1 LFTTNDTDTKHAMN
15 VLRKPL
21 AGLAPAFRPLSAALL
36 ACLACAAH
44 PASAQTTAP
53 SADRPAATS
62 RPPTSAEMS
71 RSGRVEDEP
80 LVLSPFE
87 VNSNEDTGYLGRS
100 SLAGTRLNSDL
111 RNISSSISVVTKKFL
126 DDVNATDLSSLL
138 IYTLGTEVAG
148 ARGNFS
154 GLSDPQAQGSFN
166 DALGQGVPA
175 TRLRGLIAADR
186 TRDFFMTD
194 APMDSYNIERVDISR
209 GANSIL
215 FGLGSPSGIINSGLI
230 RARMNKSSGEV
241 RLSTDNYGSFRNTL
255 DYNQVLV
262 PNKAA
267 VRVATVYNET
277 KYRIEDAFEKRRA
290 ATLTGTYR
298 VLPHTTIRAMA
309 EYGRDDSNHPQM
321 RPPTDQYSWWWAA
334 GMPVWNPSAPGGG
347 VGRLLGTPQAPFT
360 TTSIISASGAR
371 VSGPAGTYV
380 TPNMGNWR
388 SNQLGLIYQ
397 DPNSAAVGGVNI
409 GGGQTV
415 DAIEGFAD
423 RAYLNA
429 AGTALVNGGVVGL
442 NTWGTAIIQ
451 NIYRPTDPLRSLYNK
466 EPQVTDTR
474 IFDYY
479 HHSLTGPTKY
489 EWGKWSAYD
498 ASIEQTFLDGNAGIE
513 LAANK
518 TSYDNGYTSP
528 LDYLVNLDVNETLPN
543 GAPNPNFLR
552 PMTAGGGFKRIYAE
566 DRQAAR
572 ATGFYRLDLT
582 DKGPHWLGY
591 LLGRHVLQA
600 NYADQDHH
608 HQKLSGTLINNNF
621 DYLTAEGSSIPGSVS
636 STNRQMAVVHYL
648 GNSFLG
654 AASPDQAPFQG
665 LTAFQ
670 DPDGATAATLYN
682 PRPASTAAS
691 AYAPWKVQTF
701 SVITNGKY
709 DLNGS
714 VRPNNSSYAERT
726 RDRVKSL
733 SGAVQS
739 FWLDGTVVS
748 TLGWRHDKVWSYDA
762 GLAPA
767 TALGT
772 ANLDPDVFF
781 PKLVNTIDSKT
792 TSWGV
797 VVHTPEP
804 LRKRLPFGTDIS
816 LVYNDSGNFRIAPQR
831 YTITGE
837 ALPSETGDTKEYGFR
852 VSTLNGKLDLSVTH
866 YESIA
871 DKSSVGNLVGAINA
885 LADVAGSLTD
895 RIYAGDNQSNPAGI
909 AAWENWLKGPYGAIY
924 QKAFHAVL
932 VNNTDP
938 TKPASQY
945 GSYADYNGDRGNVAG
960 VSAVKATGWE
970 YELTF
975 NPTRNWSL
983 TANAS
988 SVEAVRTNIAP
999 ELRDFLFNPTA
1010 GFVQMVQSST
1020 GVPTDAGRL
1029 IASSTGSNSLASIL
1043 SSNVLNNG
1051 IITTLALEG
1060 TKSDELRKW
1069 SYRMLTNY
1077 QFDESQFGGRLKGFG
1092 IGGAVRWSDKPLIGY
1107 AGTML
1112 TIEGNTLPASDVT
1125 QPIYGKVETT
1135 FDLWLSYKH
1144 KLTSR
1149 IDWKGQLNIANVGV
1163 GNELLPVQAN
1173 PDGTVMT
1180 WRIRDP
1186 QRITLSSTFSF

>member
-1 LFTTNDTDTKHAMN
+1 ML
-15 VLRKPL
+15 P
-21 AGLAPAFRPLSAALL
+21 GLALSAA
-36 ACLACAAH
+36 
-44 PASAQTTAP
+44 AQTAP
-53 SADRPAATS
+53 ANNAPPAAS
-62 RPPTSAEMS
+62 PS
-71 RSGRVEDEP
+71 RSPTVAEGREAGATDRDT

-87 VNSNEDTGYLGRS
+87 VNSNDDTGYLGRS

-111 RNISSSISVVTKKFL
+111 RDISSSISVVTKKFL

-186 TRDFFMTD
+186 TRDFFLTD

-230 RARMNKSSGEV
+230 KARTNKNSGEV
-241 RLSTDNYGSFRNTL
+241 RLSTDNYGSFRNTF

-277 KYRIEDAFEKRRA
+277 KYRIEDAFDKRRA
-290 ATLTGTYR
+290 ATLTGTFR
-298 VLPHTTIRAMA
+298 VLPNTTIRATA
-309 EYGRDDSNHPQM
+309 EYGRDDSNRPQM

-334 GMPVWNPSAPGGG
+334 GMPVWDPSAPDGGRA
-347 VGRLLGTPQAPFT
+347 RLLGTPQAPFT
-360 TTSIISASGAR
+360 ATTVVSATGIRQS
-371 VSGPAGTYV
+371 SPAGVYLTA
-380 TPNMGNWR
+380 NMGNWR

-397 DPNSAAVGGVNI
+397 DPNSAAVGGVNV

-423 RAYLNA
+423 RAYLNG
-429 AGTALVNGGVVGL
+429 AGTTLVNGGVVGL
-442 NTWGTAIIQ
+442 NTWGTAVIQ
-451 NIYRPTDPLRSLYNK
+451 NVYRPTDPLRSLYNK
-466 EPQVTDTR
+466 EPQVTDTDV
-474 IFDYY
+474 FDYY

-513 LAANK
+513 LAVNK
-518 TSYDNGYTSP
+518 TAYDNGYTSP
-528 LDYLVNLDVNETLPN
+528 LDYVVNLDVNEKLPN

-566 DRQAAR
+566 EREAAR
-572 ATGFYRLDLT
+572 ATGFYRLDLS
-582 DKGPHWLGY
+582 DKGPGWLGY
-591 LLGRHVLQA
+591 LLGRHMLQA

-621 DYLTAEGSSIPGSVS
+621 DYLTAEGATIPGSVS
-636 STNRQMAVVHYL
+636 STSRQMAVVHYL
-648 GNSFLG
+648 GNSFAG
-654 AASPDQAPFQG
+654 TTSANQGEFQG

-670 DPDGATAATLYN
+670 DPDGATAVTLYN
-682 PRPASTAAS
+682 PRPATTAPS
-691 AYAPWKVQTF
+691 ALAPWKVQTF

-709 DLNGS
+709 DLDGS
-714 VRPNNSSYAERT
+714 VRPSNASYAERT

-739 FWLDGTVVS
+739 FWLGGNVVS
-748 TLGWRHDKVWSYDA
+748 TVGWRHDKVWSYDA

-781 PKLVNTIDSKT
+781 PKLVTMIDAKT

-804 LRKRLPFGTDIS
+804 IRKHLPFDTDIS

-852 VSTLNGKLDLSVTH
+852 ISTLNGKLDLGVVH

-871 DKSSVGNLVGAINA
+871 DKSSVGNMNAAIAA

-895 RIYAGDNQSNPAGI
+895 RNFAGDNQSNPAGI

-932 VNNTDP
+932 VNNADATR
-938 TKPASQY
+938 PAAQY

-999 ELRDFLFNPTA
+999 ELRDFLFNPTT
-1010 GFVQMVQSST
+1010 GFVQMVQSNT

-1029 IASSTGSNSLASIL
+1029 IASATGTQNLSSIL
-1043 SSNVLNNG
+1043 TSNVLNNG
-1051 IITTLALEG
+1051 VITTLALEG

-1069 SYRMLTNY
+1069 SYRMLTSY
-1077 QFDESQFGGRLKGFG
+1077 RFDKDQFGGRLKGVG
-1092 IGGAVRWSDKPLIGY
+1092 VGGAVRWSDKPLIGY

-1112 TIEGNTLPASDVT
+1112 TIEGNTLPASDVSK
-1125 QPIYGKVETT
+1125 PIYGKVETT
-1135 FDLWLSYKH
+1135 FDLWVSYERALTKKIGL
-1144 KLTSR
+1144 KL
-1149 IDWKGQLNIANVGV
+1149 QLNVANVGV

-1173 PDGTVMT
+1173 PDGTVMV
-1180 WRIRDP
+1180 WRIREP